1 MLDLTRTRRLT
12 LGAATIALAL
22 FLSVPALGS
31 PPPSDNLLQNPN
43 AEAGASGHG
52 QLVGVPGWKLSGS
65 FTVDHYGDTDRPS
78 TALGQT
84 IYGDKNYF
92 FGGPGQDISTATQTV
107 DVSAYADEIDK
118 SALDVS
124 FGGYLGGYGSQHDS
138 MDLRGD
144 FLGANGATLKT
155 IPITGPSQF
164 SAGTSFRLTI
174 WSDAVPAGT
183 RSIRV
188 TLTATRRDAYN
199 NDGYADN
206 VQLFLRE
213 RTPAGAAGMLGAML
227 TRVAAQ
233 TLFSLSASDAAAAV
247 SLLAP
252 KVAIK
257 TLSADRVAG
266 AKIVALLA
274 PKVAVKFLGYSPIAG
289 AKILASM
296 PFAAGLKVLRLE
308 PVDGARALLNGLPSA
323 LARRYRAALGH

>member
-1 MLDLTRTRRLT
+1 MTQRSGSAPWWLL
-12 LGAATIALAL
+12 AFAALAL
-22 FLSVPALGS
+22 FLAAPALGS
-31 PPPSDNLLQNPN
+31 PPPSANLLQNPG

-52 QLVGVPGWKLSGS
+52 QLVGVPGWDLTGS

-92 FGGPGQDISTATQTV
+92 FGGPGGAVSTATQTV

-124 FGGYLGGYGSQHDS
+124 FGGYLGGYASQHDS

-144 FLGANGATLKT
+144 FLGADGVTLKT
-155 IPITGPSQF
+155 IAITGPSQF

-188 TLTATRRDAYN
+188 TLTATRRDGSN

-213 RTPAGAAGMLGAML
+213 RTPTGTARLLGAMVL
-227 TRVAAQ
+227 PVAAK
-233 TLFSLSASDAAAAV
+233 TLFSLRASNAAAAV

-252 KVAIK
+252 KVAIGI
-257 TLSADRVAG
+257 LSYQPPDG

-274 PKVAVKFLGYSPIAG
+274 PKVAAKILGYQPPDG

-296 PFAAGLKVLRLE
+296 PFAAGLKVLRNT
-308 PVDGARALLNGLPSA
+308 PPDGARVGLLKALPPA
-323 LARRYRAALGH
+323 LALRYRKALGP